1 MSVGVP
7 QPGQAVRVRSRQYLV
22 EDVVPPPNPADQT
35 LVRLSCL
42 DDDAQGQE
50 LEVLWE
56 KEVDARVVSDEAW
69 RAVGKKGFDE
79 PRLFAAWL
87 NTLRWNCVTS
97 TDPRLFQSPWRA
109 VRGGGRQPASAWRS
123 RSRLKRT
130 HPSDPGPPARGDGED
145 QGGSRRLWQPQ

>member
-7 QPGQAVRVRSRQYLV
+7 QPGQVVRVRSRQYLG
-22 EDVVPPPNPADQT
+22 EEVVLPPNPADQT

-50 LEVLWE
+50 LEALWE

-69 RAVGKKGFDE
+69 RAVGNKGLDE

-87 NTLRWNCVTS
+87 TTPSAGTALDRPSALPVAVAGGPGWWQTARI
-97 TDPRLFQSPWRA
+97 DPGRA
-109 VRGGGRQPASAWRS
+109 VWGGEVAADRLTG
-123 RSRLKRT
+123 RLK
-130 HPSDPGPPARGDGED
+130 PGR
-145 QGGSRRLWQPQ
+145 